1 MASFYYAKTVTKGD
15 FSPWECS
22 WLFIWRL
29 KSLMYW
35 IRREFSWFHSL
46 LSSWFI
52 LSDYFKLISLQ
63 IWRNH
68 LTFVFRI
75 SRWNYSYFLS
85 LKSKQK
91 CVLKNC
97 LIKKP
102 QTFSTYQELFRYI
115 IRPVFTC
122 SDKRFMKLPKD
133 SCRGGVLG
141 LNGEDKVGCD
151 GMAALLQSD

>member
-1 MASFYYAKTVTKGD
+1 MASFYYAKNVTKGD

-22 WLFIWRL
+22 WLVFWLL

-35 IRREFSWFHSL
+35 IRREFSWFHLL

-68 LTFVFRI
+68 LTFDFRI
-75 SRWNYSYFLS
+75 SRWNYSYFFS

-91 CVLKNC
+91 CLLKNWLRSHKHFP
-97 LIKKP
+97 LIRNYSGILW
-102 QTFSTYQELFRYI
+102 T
-115 IRPVFTC
+115 RPLFTC
-122 SDKRFMKLPKD
+122 FDKRFMKLPKD

-141 LNGEDKVGCD
+141 LRGGDKVGCIS
-151 GMAALLQSD
+151 MAALLQSD